1 MSNND
6 DETPMTMPHVVADM
20 LSPDAVNDGTK
31 HLHLL
36 LKGVEGNTG
45 QTEDYP
51 FCLSFVKSVGIDRR
65 LKPLVHCRAND
76 ASFTSWSRIN

>member
-1 MSNND
+1 
-6 DETPMTMPHVVADM
+6 MTTPHVIVDM
-20 LSPDAVNDGTK
+20 LSPDAVNDGTE
-31 HLHLL
+31 HLHPL

-51 FCLSFVKSVGIDRR
+51 LFLSFVKSFGIDRR

-76 ASFTSWSRIN
+76 ASFTS